1 MNIANLKIGH
11 RLTIAFSLTTLLL
24 AVVVVVGAL
33 GLRATSKEIDLTI
46 NDRYLKIGL
55 LNQVKENV
63 ALQSRTLRDLLLVDA
78 GQAAPALESVAARS
92 KEIRALLDQLGG
104 MLTAPQA
111 LALFKEMND
120 ARAVYSL
127 RDQMVAASRTATR
140 KPPALLLEKVRRRKR
155 PTWRRWTSWLPFS
168 CS

>member
-55 LNQVKENV
+55 LTQVKENV

-78 GQAAPALESVAARS
+78 GQAAPALDRLLPAARKS
-92 KEIRALLDQLGG
+92 
-104 MLTAPQA
+104 APC
-111 LALFKEMND
+111 
-120 ARAVYSL
+120 STSS
-127 RDQMVAASRTATR
+127 AA
-140 KPPALLLEKVRRRKR
+140 
-155 PTWRRWTSWLPFS
+155 
-168 CS
+168 C